1 MKTRIVQ
8 NEPDGR
14 AAADQSATESGP
26 VDDQA
31 GSSSPT
37 GWTRFRGFVRRYELV
52 IFFALTYLIAWS
64 SPSLRACQD
73 WLGLVD
79 ESFVGG

>member
-14 AAADQSATESGP
+14 AAADQSAIESGP

-31 GSSSPT
+31 GSSSST

-52 IFFALTYLIAWS
+52 IFFALSYLIAWS
-64 SPSLRACQD
+64 TTPFGSFLAFSPLM
-73 WLGLVD
+73 
-79 ESFVGG
+79 